1 MLRPGSST
9 RPAGESPAWVG
20 TGAPSSRPRFEG
32 ETPRAERGVESLI
45 GGSKS
50 AARSGSESC
59 SLVRVTTGEPSRSCH
74 GEGHVRRTLSGVTV
88 SRVSP
93 GYGDRDVLKVRSGTG
108 ETRLCSRRPA
118 KTARI
123 SRW

>member
-9 RPAGESPAWVG
+9 RPAGGSPAWVG
-20 TGAPSSRPRFEG
+20 TGAPSSRPRLEG
-32 ETPRAERGVESLI
+32 ETPRAERGVESLF

-59 SLVRVTTGEPSRSCH
+59 SLVKSTIGEPSRSCH
-74 GEGHVRRTLSGVTV
+74 GEGHAWRTLSGVTV
-88 SRVSP
+88 SRVSS
-93 GYGDRDVLKVRSGTG
+93 GYGDRDVLKVWSGTG
-108 ETRLCSRRPA
+108 ETRLCSRCQA
-118 KTARI
+118 KIARI

>member
-1 MLRPGSST
+1 MMRMLRPGSST

-20 TGAPSSRPRFEG
+20 TGAPSSRPRLEG
-32 ETPRAERGVESLI
+32 ETPKAERGVESLR

-59 SLVRVTTGEPSRSCH
+59 SLDRCTKGEPSRSYH

-93 GYGDRDVLKVRSGTG
+93 GYGERDGVSWKLWWT
-108 ETRLCSRRPA
+108 SR
-118 KTARI
+118 
-123 SRW
+123 